1 MIVDD
6 GGVTLRPDNGR
17 HSGRAQREP
26 ESIAPVPMTSMLQ
39 VMDSGFAVSR
49 GAGMTRNLL
58 GRNASELI
66 VQAAAHDVAGE
77 GCGDRIAART
87 GCVAGRLAEIDKRIE
102 ICDLGRP
109 VIDEGILDASA
120 RGPAGLGLFEIARAQ

>member
-1 MIVDD
+1 
-6 GGVTLRPDNGR
+6 
-17 HSGRAQREP
+17 
-26 ESIAPVPMTSMLQ
+26 
-39 VMDSGFAVSR
+39 MDSGFAASR

-77 GCGDRIAART
+77 GCGHRIAAGT
-87 GCVAGRLAEIDKRIE
+87 GCVAGRLAEIDIE
-102 ICDLGRP
+102 IFDLGRP
-109 VIDEGILDASA
+109 VIDEGIFDASA